1 MKKWLASLVVI
12 IVGFGGATAASA
24 NDGDLDTTWGGT
36 GIVTFVAGAQ
46 ASATAVSAHGP
57 NKVIVAGVFGT
68 GNNSIDSSFLVR
80 YNIDGTLDTS
90 CAGTGFATHRGP
102 TDFLALDMKVLS
114 DGSVVLAGHDT
125 ANTPVGM
132 VVKFDA
138 SCQLD
143 ASFGTGG
150 IVTYTERD
158 GVTLETV
165 ALGPNDTIVVG
176 GRLYFAQVDGGDS
189 RPLVMRLNANG
200 SFDTTFGDSAS
211 GRWVASANH
220 EGYVSDVIVE
230 SGGSVTFT
238 GTQFDATENQM
249 VGRLTSVGTVDTS
262 FATSGWYVHS
272 APNAERSRAIAAR
285 PSGGYVLVGT
295 DFPESGTSLT
305 NLEGSVLC
313 LTASGQPD
321 VSCAGAGRSGFS
333 IDAADDGFWD
343 VDVDDQGRFVISGFA
358 HRASSSYTDPEPF
371 VMRLSPSA
379 VLDTSFGSSG
389 IALVPV
395 SSGHLNDLS
404 RDAEGRILTAGLAYT
419 AGGGDATVIRLDSAN
434 APTTTLAPAPTTIAP
449 SLLPATGGSGSRE
462 STLALTL
469 VLIGAAV
476 IFLRRSSNMTY

>member
-1 MKKWLASLVVI
+1 
-12 IVGFGGATAASA
+12 
-24 NDGDLDTTWGGT
+24 
-36 GIVTFVAGAQ
+36 
-46 ASATAVSAHGP
+46 
-57 NKVIVAGVFGT
+57 
-68 GNNSIDSSFLVR
+68 
-80 YNIDGTLDTS
+80 
-90 CAGTGFATHRGP
+90 
-102 TDFLALDMKVLS
+102 
-114 DGSVVLAGHDT
+114 
-125 ANTPVGM
+125 M

-230 SGGSVTFT
+230 GGGSVTFT